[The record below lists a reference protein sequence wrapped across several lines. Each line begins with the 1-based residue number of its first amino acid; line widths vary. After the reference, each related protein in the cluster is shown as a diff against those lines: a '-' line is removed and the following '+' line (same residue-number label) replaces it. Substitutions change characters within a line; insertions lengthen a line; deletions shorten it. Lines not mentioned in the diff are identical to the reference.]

1 MQRAYERSGVEPGES
16 QFIEGNGAGTPA
28 DDEAELAALSEL
40 RANAPRQAALGS
52 VKANIGHANAAAGA
66 AGLIKTVL
74 AVSAGVVP
82 PASGVLKPHALI
94 SNGDARMRLP
104 QAAEEWEAGT
114 RLAPLSTQG
123 IGGSKVRIGLS
134 HEPAHPTRPETLL

>member
-1 MQRAYERSGVEPGES
+1 MGWGTSAGAAPGDPESSASSQLLAMQRAYERSGVEPGDI

-52 VKANIGHANAAAGA
+52 VKANIGHANPAAGA

-74 AVSAGVVP
+74 PLPAPALP
-82 PASGVLKPHALI
+82 PA
-94 SNGDARMRLP
+94 
-104 QAAEEWEAGT
+104 T
-114 RLAPLSTQG
+114 APTQ
-123 IGGSKVRIGLS
+123 
-134 HEPAHPTRPETLL
+134 P